1 MQKLSSAY
9 SSFSCNLNSQQNYF
23 YSRIPNLIR
32 LKLYWLHISN
42 IAYFSFP
49 ANFYFLPQIFPRIL
63 HIRPIAH
70 TLHFIQGFLCFFL
83 CFVSS
88 GGDDIVGLGVQV
100 APVTAQEDF
109 RLLADRLK
117 IFCIA
122 FGFVGIFGGVAPDS
136 VERSS
141 RQSLFQE
148 FFKFFK
154 VVVVIFVII
163 IVVVTVIVIPA

>member
-1 MQKLSSAY
+1 MPFNNLS
-9 SSFSCNLNSQQNYF
+9 
-23 YSRIPNLIR
+23 
-32 LKLYWLHISN
+32 
-42 IAYFSFP
+42 
-49 ANFYFLPQIFPRIL
+49 FLVFPRIL

-70 TLHFIQGFLCFFL
+70 TLHFIQGFLGFFL

-88 GGDDIVGLGVQV
+88 GGDDIVGFGVQV

-148 FFKFFK
+148 FFTK
-154 VVVVIFVII
+154 VL
-163 IVVVTVIVIPA
+163 